1 MQINGKTQAIC
12 VLVLLLIGSTACNRH
27 PAASEY
33 DVLSAYIDSEF
44 ATRKGI
50 QPLEP
55 IGNGVAK
62 IVIRNM
68 TESDESGRDL
78 RMDGK
83 GQPIPWQETASLLQ
97 NKAPTLTRKT
107 LDAFREVNRQQAFL
121 QRFFHSDFDYELVDE
136 TQLDS
141 IFKAGDWFAFYKRF
155 PGSPGIMAF
164 SRVGFNEDGTQA
176 LLYASNTCGGLCGGG
191 YYVLMEKHNGRWVIV
206 KEIEMWI
213 S

>member
-1 MQINGKTQAIC
+1 
-12 VLVLLLIGSTACNRH
+12 
-27 PAASEY
+27 
-33 DVLSAYIDSEF
+33 
-44 ATRKGI
+44 
-50 QPLEP
+50 
-55 IGNGVAK
+55 
-62 IVIRNM
+62 NM

-78 RMDGK
+78 RTDRK

-141 IFKAGDWFAFYKRF
+141 IFKAGDWFAFYNRF

-206 KEIEMWI
+206 KEIEMW
-213 S
+213 